1 MTKSLRKA
9 IMLRYQLKK
18 KFNNNK
24 SEENCKKYEQQRNYC
39 VKLLWKTKMEYFQNM
54 DVNKV
59 NDNKMFWK
67 ILKPRFSSKCKT
79 ANTII
84 LAEGDLMIKNEKLIA
99 GTFNNYF
106 ADITKTQKLKE
117 HPNLDSQSLFS
128 ITDYFKNNESV
139 TKIKEKYNTQEN

>member
-1 MTKSLRKA
+1 
-9 IMLRYQLKK
+9 MLRYQLKK

-24 SEENCKKYEQQRNYC
+24 SEENCKNYEQQRNYC

-67 ILKPRFSSKCKT
+67 IVKPRFSNKCKT

-84 LAEGDLMIKNEKLIA
+84 LTEGDLIIKNEKLIA
-99 GTFNNYF
+99 GSFNNYF
-106 ADITKTQKLKE
+106 VDITKTQKLKK
-117 HPNLDSQSLFS
+117 HSNLDSQSLFS
-128 ITDYFKNNESV
+128 ITDYLKNNESV